1 MYNAN
6 TENDQLTTFSKLTN
20 LLENS
25 DFTENKPV
33 IFAGD
38 FNLFLGR
45 ILEAKGDN
53 LCLKK
58 QSVSKLLHI
67 KEKLSLC
74 DIWWIRNPK
83 AKQYTS
89 RQQHLSGFIQRC
101 LDYIFISHIFQ
112 EIAIHAEILNTISTD
127 HSPVLCSFQNLS
139 QCQRGLG
146 LWKFNNSLVCD
157 EEYVLRLKE
166 LISKVKGELNH
177 CNQFCDQVKW
187 EVLKYEVRCFS
198 IKFSKYLAKAK

>member
-25 DFTENKPV
+25 DFTENKPI

-74 DIWWIRNPK
+74 DIW
-83 AKQYTS
+83 
-89 RQQHLSGFIQRC
+89 
-101 LDYIFISHIFQ
+101 
-112 EIAIHAEILNTISTD
+112 
-127 HSPVLCSFQNLS
+127 
-139 QCQRGLG
+139 
-146 LWKFNNSLVCD
+146 
-157 EEYVLRLKE
+157 
-166 LISKVKGELNH
+166 
-177 CNQFCDQVKW
+177 
-187 EVLKYEVRCFS
+187 
-198 IKFSKYLAKAK
+198 